1 MAMNCVLLYLL
12 SACAS
17 ARKMAEPHS
26 PPALTDHTLD
36 LERKVRMEEHE
47 KRLNVRS
54 NCPRV
59 STPLPLAPSVRHA
72 NQCPVATGGAVA
84 TQDLS
89 KSLTSIRQD
98 MKRHRLQLLNLEAER
113 EKEQREQ
120 DEEAFASADANGDGQ
135 LSKAEASSFATL
147 LRKKAERR
155 PHRRPRAGA

>member
-1 MAMNCVLLYLL
+1 M
-12 SACAS
+12 SS
-17 ARKMAEPHS
+17 GHRRRR
-26 PPALTDHTLD
+26 T
-36 LERKVRMEEHE
+36 
-47 KRLNVRS
+47 
-54 NCPRV
+54 
-59 STPLPLAPSVRHA
+59 
-72 NQCPVATGGAVA
+72 VA

-147 LRKKAERR
+147 LRKKPSDDRIADLERELDASSSLEHEPTR
-155 PHRRPRAGA
+155 QADTDGLMDDDIDSMGEMI